1 VDQTLLVSDFGEIE
15 GKVVSALSR
24 AQIPITAVDWNWV
37 PQLDESQL
45 IVVTPLVDSRG
56 PRETYAR
63 VLKALTVA
71 GVYQSIPIRKLFVKS
86 PDDPVA
92 QKVIKELKETR
103 EGSIHI
109 VRDATRNGA
118 LQYTMVF
125 APYVGSGGPIPS
137 KRFSGNDGLREFL
150 EKRLSI
156 DRYHIDQALS
166 ELIQKQS
173 TTIVNVQLSLRRAKK
188 LNLAA

>member
-92 QKVIKELKETR
+92 QKVIKELKETS

-137 KRFSGNDGLREFL
+137 KRFSGNDDLREFL

>member
-1 VDQTLLVSDFGEIE
+1 MDQTLLVNDFGEIE

-37 PQLDESQL
+37 PQLEESQL

-63 VLKALTVA
+63 ILKALTVA

-92 QKVIKELKETR
+92 QKVIKELKETS

-137 KRFSGNDGLREFL
+137 KLFSGNDDLREFL

>member
-1 VDQTLLVSDFGEIE
+1 MDQTPLVTSDIDIQ

-37 PQLDESQL
+37 PQLNESQL
-45 IVVTPLVDSRG
+45 IVVTPLVDTRG

-63 VLKALTVA
+63 ILDALTAA

-86 PDDPVA
+86 PGDPVA
-92 QKVIKELKETR
+92 QKLIEELKRTS

-109 VRDATRNGA
+109 EKNVTING
-118 LQYTMVF
+118 LPQYSLVF
-125 APYVGSGGPIPS
+125 APYVGSGGAIPS
-137 KRFSGNDGLREFL
+137 RHLSGDRDLHVFL
-150 EKRLSI
+150 ERQVGVHS
-156 DRYHIDQALS
+156 YVADQALA
-166 ELIQKQS
+166 ELARS
-173 TTIVNVQLSLRRAKK
+173 GSVTIPNVQLSLRRAKK